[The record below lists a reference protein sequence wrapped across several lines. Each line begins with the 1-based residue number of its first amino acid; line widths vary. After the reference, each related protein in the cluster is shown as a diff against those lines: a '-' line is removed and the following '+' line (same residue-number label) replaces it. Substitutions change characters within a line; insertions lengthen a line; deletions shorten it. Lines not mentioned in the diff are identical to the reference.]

1 MNRHNIDISII
12 VVNYNRSNYIERCLR
27 SCIDQVLFNK
37 NFEVI
42 FIDDAS
48 KDNSFEIAKKFR
60 SSIRLFRL
68 KKNKGISYASNF
80 AIKKS
85 NGKYFIRVDSD
96 DFINKHTIDFMSE
109 ILQKNQKVAFVYCDH
124 HRIDEYGNVEK
135 IVNLS
140 SILIILNNL

>member
-1 MNRHNIDISII
+1 MTKLNADISII
-12 VVNYNRSNYIERCLR
+12 VVNHNRSNYIERCLR
-27 SCIDQVLFNK
+27 ACIDQVLFNK

-60 SSIRLFRL
+60 SGVRLFKL

-85 NGKYFIRVDSD
+85 NGRYFIRVDSD
-96 DFINKHTIDFMSE
+96 DYINKHTIDFMSE
-109 ILQKNQKVAFVYCDH
+109 ILKKNQSVAFVYCDH
-124 HRIDEYGNVEK
+124 HRVDEYGNVEK
-135 IVNLS
+135 IVWLKN
-140 SILIILNNL
+140 